1 MRGESDLSYESFL
14 TIAEASGLD
23 VSDAGH
29 MEQLYAFV
37 QGVLPFRRDI
47 ERLDL
52 TNVEPGTV
60 YFPPRE

>member
-1 MRGESDLSYESFL
+1 MPGESDLSYESFL
-14 TIAEASGLD
+14 IIAEASGLN

-29 MEQLYAFV
+29 MEQLYAVV

-60 YFPPRE
+60 YLPPRE